1 MAVWSALRAGTC
13 LDVGLGIFKGCL
25 EADPG
30 CTACRETQPGLE
42 APQLQAMLQRGD
54 SFMPAPVPTAT
65 RPATAGYLGATP
77 LQSRPSTAAMNY
89 EDPNL

>member
-1 MAVWSALRAGTC
+1 MPA
-13 LDVGLGIFKGCL
+13 KGCL
-25 EADPG
+25 GADL
-30 CTACRETQPGLE
+30 CWNACRETQPALE

-54 SFMPAPVPTAT
+54 SLMPVPVPTGT

-77 LQSRPSTAAMNY
+77 LQSRPSTAAMIY